1 MAQEGQLECVLQGR
15 EQDLLPSL
23 LGGASLLEAKLA
35 VTASASSG
43 AEEANTAPVEASST
57 RMRAPFLA
65 AKAMS
70 PDRSRPARRGSM
82 STATMA
88 MPEPVWERGW
98 LVMRGKGEHGGA
110 RRRTSS
116 VIDEYGKGHD
126 GVT

>member
-1 MAQEGQLECVLQGR
+1 M
-15 EQDLLPSL
+15 
-23 LGGASLLEAKLA
+23 LEAKLA

-57 RMRAPFLA
+57 RMRAPFLE

-88 MPEPVWERGW
+88 MPEPVWVGVGQGW
-98 LVMRGKGEHGGA
+98 LVMRGKGEHGGPDDAPAVSLTSMA
-110 RRRTSS
+110 RDMM
-116 VIDEYGKGHD
+116 V
-126 GVT
+126 

>member
-1 MAQEGQLECVLQGR
+1 M
-15 EQDLLPSL
+15 
-23 LGGASLLEAKLA
+23 LEAKLA

-88 MPEPVWERGW
+88 MPEPVWVGGGW
-98 LVMRGKGEHGGA
+98 LVMRGKGEHEGPDDAPAVSLTSMA
-110 RRRTSS
+110 RDMM
-116 VIDEYGKGHD
+116 V
-126 GVT
+126 